1 MMHCSIECM
10 VEIEGLMVPLR
21 CIFKAGLEQEIENL
35 KKKLAACTSDNVNL
49 QEELSEAYRIKGQL
63 ADLQSAEVAK
73 NVEAEKQLKFFHGC
87 VAAAFAEQDHS
98 IMEGCSPPTDNCI
111 GAAVGRGGGG
121 GGGEEVGCSV
131 RFSLR
136 KV

>member
-49 QEELSEAYRIKGQL
+49 QEELSEAYRIKCQL
-63 ADLQSAEVAK
+63 ADLQSAEVAQ

-98 IMEGCSPPTDNCI
+98 IIEG
-111 GAAVGRGGGG
+111 
-121 GGGEEVGCSV
+121 E
-131 RFSLR
+131 LR
-136 KV
+136 RT